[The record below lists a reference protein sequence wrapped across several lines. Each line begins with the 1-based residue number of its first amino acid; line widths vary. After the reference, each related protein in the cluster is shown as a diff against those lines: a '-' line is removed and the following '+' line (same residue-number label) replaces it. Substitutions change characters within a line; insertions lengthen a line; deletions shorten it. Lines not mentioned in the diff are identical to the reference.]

1 MKIIIG
7 IKRQSANNIVPSF
20 QYILPLLLISLALIK
35 TINGIASSTKD
46 KIDFCVKDNMLA
58 NFLVNFIISKLKKI
72 QTSYDIF
79 FKRCCLDFERIAV
92 CIGAIFPIPLHT
104 PLKLIREYFY
114 RTYQRIFMSDSRGVA
129 GNDLIPPTPPKY
141 LNYRGELPCFSAL
154 NSLILDVQNRGG
166 NPLFKSGIFSLKE
179 EVLRGGSISNDF
191 SFPLVS
197 EHTSHFFIVQIN
209 QGG

>member
-20 QYILPLLLISLALIK
+20 QYIYALLPLPLISLALIK

-46 KIDFCVKDNMLA
+46 KIDFCIKDNMLA

-104 PLKLIREYFY
+104 PLKLIVDSFY
-114 RTYQRIFMSDSRGVA
+114 RIYQRI
-129 GNDLIPPTPPKY
+129 
-141 LNYRGELPCFSAL
+141 LPQQKLPQDIIC
-154 NSLILDVQNRGG
+154 N
-166 NPLFKSGIFSLKE
+166 LFF
-179 EVLRGGSISNDF
+179 
-191 SFPLVS
+191 
-197 EHTSHFFIVQIN
+197 
-209 QGG
+209 